1 MLQKKIKVLLADDD
15 LDLCRMAEEFFSV
28 QEDLELVGVANDGLH
43 CMELLEKKKPDILV
57 LDIIMPRLDGM
68 GVLEELNKKGRDG
81 DLKVIMLTAFGQQDV
96 IRRILQLGSDYYLL
110 KPFDLEIL
118 AERIRQQK
126 NKAFSSGLDKP
137 LLKNQNQDKNHDKD
151 QNQNQNQ
158 NLEVKVTSVM
168 HQLGVPAHIKGYI
181 YLREAI
187 MMVIEEIEL
196 ISAVTKELY
205 PMVARKYDTT
215 PSRVE
220 RAIRHAIEV
229 SWERGNWKGIK
240 DIFGNSVGANN
251 GKPTNSQFIAKI
263 ADKLRLEMQ
272 IV

>member
-1 MLQKKIKVLLADDD
+1 MLQERIKVLLADDD

-28 QEDLELVGVANDGLH
+28 QEDFELVGVANDGLH

-96 IRRILQLGSDYYLL
+96 IQRILQLGADYYLL

-126 NKAFSSGLDKP
+126 NKASSSGLDKP
-137 LLKNQNQDKNHDKD
+137 LLKKPNQDRNHNRNQNND
-151 QNQNQNQ
+151 Q
-158 NLEVKVTSVM
+158 NLEVKVTGVM

-229 SWERGNWKGIK
+229 SWERGNWNEIK

-251 GKPTNSQFIAKI
+251 CKPTNSQFIAKI